1 MTSQSQAGK
10 LAGRFLSPAPRPHTP
25 TGGWTIVPLRV
36 RIIPPMIQVGARV
49 GLAAAAAIGL
59 AFTQVSSDKDSPTV
73 STTGRSSQIDTSA
86 IAPLR
91 SSSDS
96 SDTVTQV
103 SMQNVNFFIIP
114 AAALRIR
121 TLRGQVRPLHP
132 GPVTFDDKNAFVI
145 HLDYA
150 EIGLNGDDLTALMNS
165 YIFAYPG
172 APLKHL
178 KIRTSGSRVVQS
190 GVMHKILDIPFEIT
204 ADLSVTP
211 EGLIKL
217 HPVKTRILGVNGD
230 DLMRAFHLSLEKILD
245 LSKAKGV
252 TVKGNDLFLD
262 PVRILPPPAIEGHAT
277 AIRVD
282 GGEFLQTFGTRGDAL
297 PLPRPDTSAV
307 PYMFYKG
314 GTLHFG
320 TLLMLNA
327 EMQIV
332 DLRPSRFFNFSLDR
346 YKDQLVAGYERTLPD
361 LGLEVY
367 MLGLDK
373 LASASATPASPAK
386 P

>member
-1 MTSQSQAGK
+1 M
-10 LAGRFLSPAPRPHTP
+10 
-25 TGGWTIVPLRV
+25 I
-36 RIIPPMIQVGARV
+36 RIGARF

-59 AFTQVSSDKDSPTV
+59 GFTQVSPDKPSPTA
-73 STTGRSSQIDTSA
+73 SRTGRSSDMGTSA
-86 IAPLR
+86 TAPSR
-91 SSSDS
+91 SRSDS

-103 SMQNVNFFIIP
+103 SMRNVNFFITP

-121 TLRGQVRPLHP
+121 TLRGQVRPLRA

-230 DLMRAFHLSLEKILD
+230 DLMRAFHLTLEKILD

-252 TVKGNDLFLD
+252 TVKGSDLFLD

-282 GGEFLQTFGTRGDAL
+282 GDEFLQTFGTLDDAP
-297 PLPRPDTSAV
+297 PLHPPDTSAG

-320 TLLMLNA
+320 KLLMLDA

-373 LASASATPASPAK
+373 LGSASATAVSPAK